1 MGFLPYG
8 MGWQGQFGKQV
19 IIRSAPNGFYM
30 VFIGGYRLAAHSSAR
45 LGDVL
50 QSGDCVGSIL

>member
-19 IIRSAPNGFYM
+19 IIRSAPNGWY
-30 VFIGGYRLAAHSSAR
+30 YREVI
-45 LGDVL
+45 D
-50 QSGDCVGSIL
+50 